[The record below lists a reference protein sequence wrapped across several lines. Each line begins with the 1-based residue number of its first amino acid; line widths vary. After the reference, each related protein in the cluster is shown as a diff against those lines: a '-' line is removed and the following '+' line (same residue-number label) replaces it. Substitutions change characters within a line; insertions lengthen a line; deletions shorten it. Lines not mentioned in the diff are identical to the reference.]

1 MKNISMSRFLNQKHR
16 FWPRSIL
23 AFSSSRGEF
32 FWPAIHG
39 LLISREHRTK
49 LDNHFSK
56 DLDRADSVEKWFE
69 EKSSRFDSRA
79 EPVKEELCGRSS
91 GKESLRVK
99 TP

>member
-1 MKNISMSRFLNQKHR
+1 MKNISMSRVLNQKHR
-16 FWPRSIL
+16 FWPCSIL
-23 AFSSSRGEF
+23 DFSSSRGEF

-39 LLISREHRTK
+39 LLILREH
-49 LDNHFSK
+49 
-56 DLDRADSVEKWFE
+56 LDRADSVEKWFE